1 MRGKDKKAGLKNIR
15 LTTTRLM
22 KQMEKKREK
31 KKANGKKIINVNL
44 RVAQGLIGSKQRAR
58 GWHKG
63 RDSISGKG
71 EDEEERT
78 KDG

>member
-1 MRGKDKKAGLKNIR
+1 M
-15 LTTTRLM
+15 
-22 KQMEKKREK
+22 
-31 KKANGKKIINVNL
+31 NL

-63 RDSISGKG
+63 RGSISGKG